1 MNARVKSGLLTALRF
16 GLSGALLGVAFL
28 MIDFSDRTV
37 IHLASGEKIEAL
49 TVHRSG
55 GELHAVRAN
64 RSLRIVR
71 DDEVKSVEERPG
83 ILGIV
88 KRARFWP
95 AVLVI
100 PLIVLI
106 YTLQSLRWRLLL
118 TANGFRV
125 PLPRV
130 LRITWAGAFFN
141 QVLPGS
147 VGGDVAKA
155 LIVAQGEERKAS
167 AFGTV
172 ILDRIV
178 GLATILIIAAIAIL
192 PVIDRAEL
200 RPVVWLIVAMLGGG
214 ALGGVLYFSP
224 LVRNWPPARRLKDRL
239 PFRRAIE
246 EVDDVLKTMHHAPR
260 TILQAVGLSAAGQ
273 AATILAIYALA
284 VSLGA
289 GNIPLGDFFLI
300 EPVIFLV
307 TAVPLSVG
315 GWGVEQVAYAQLFG
329 MAGMAANTAVAL
341 SVLYKLCVLALAM
354 PGGILFATGATRRA
368 TPSVAPPREEVVTRD

>member
-1 MNARVKSGLLTALRF
+1 MNARLKEGSLTALRF
-16 GLSGALLGVAFL
+16 GLSAVLLAVAFL
-28 MIDFSDRTV
+28 MIDFSDRTL
-37 IHLASGEKIEAL
+37 IHLASGEQIEA
-49 TVHRSG
+49 VSAHRTG
-55 GELHAVRAN
+55 AEVHAVLHN
-64 RSLRIVR
+64 RTIRVVR
-71 DDEVKSVEERPG
+71 GDEVKSLEERPG
-83 ILGIV
+83 IFAVV
-88 KRARFWP
+88 KRARLWP

-106 YTLQSLRWRLLL
+106 YSLQALRWRLLL

-125 PLPRV
+125 PVSRV

-155 LIVAQGEERKAS
+155 LIVAQGEERKAG

-192 PVIDRAEL
+192 PVIDRKEL
-200 RPVVWLIVAMLGGG
+200 RPVVWLIVALLGGG
-214 ALGGVLYFSP
+214 ALGAALYFSP
-224 LVRNWPPARRLKDRL
+224 LVRNWAPARRLKDRL
-239 PFRRAIE
+239 PFRRAVE

-289 GNIPLGDFFLI
+289 DIPLGYFFLI
-300 EPVIFLV
+300 EPIIFLV

-329 MAGMAANTAVAL
+329 MVGMAANTAVAL
-341 SVLYKLCVLALAM
+341 SVLYKLCVLALAL
-354 PGGILFATGATRRA
+354 PGGVLFATGATRRA
-368 TPSVAPPREEVVTRD
+368 TPSVAPPREAVTRDS